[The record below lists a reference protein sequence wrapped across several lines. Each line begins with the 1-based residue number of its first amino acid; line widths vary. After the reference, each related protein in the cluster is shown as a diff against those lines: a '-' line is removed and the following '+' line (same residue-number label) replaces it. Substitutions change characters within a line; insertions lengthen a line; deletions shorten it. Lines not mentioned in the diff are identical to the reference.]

1 MTPADDGAPQLPVMA
16 PAETL
21 PRGRR
26 GFAVAAVVAGML
38 SVAAGFSLMIA
49 PFAFVFGVLALRG
62 DGMARLMA
70 LAGMFFAGV
79 SVIVALMPMLST
91 VGFH

>member
-1 MTPADDGAPQLPVMA
+1 MTHADDATPQRPVMA

-26 GFAVAAVVAGML
+26 GLAVAAVVAGML
-38 SVAAGFSLMIA
+38 SVAAGFSLLLA

-70 LAGMFFAGV
+70 LTGMFFAAV
-79 SVIVALMPMLST
+79 SVIVALMPVLFV